1 MSYDTLALI
10 HSIAAYVWFG
20 ALFGS
25 LVFATLASR
34 RSADGALVGAFAMLR
49 FSTRI
54 GLPAAVIL
62 MIAGIWMMTEGGINW
77 GATWISIGFLIWI
90 LAAVGGSGLM
100 HPTARKLRTSAV
112 GSPEATAYAKR
123 IIWIGAA
130 QIILIAIAIW
140 AMSAQPG

>member
-34 RSADGALVGAFAMLR
+34 RSPDGILVGAYAMLR
-49 FSTRI
+49 FSTRV

-62 MIAGIWMMTEGGINW
+62 MVAGIWMMTEGGASW
-77 GATWISIGFLIWI
+77 GATWISIGFLVWI

-100 HPTARKLRTSAV
+100 HPTARKLRNASIGTPQA
-112 GSPEATAYAKR
+112 AAYAKR

-130 QIILIAIAIW
+130 QIILVVIAIW
-140 AMSAQPG
+140 AMSSQPG

>member
-25 LVFATLASR
+25 LVFATLSTR
-34 RSADGALVGAFAMLR
+34 RSADGVLVGAFAMLR
-49 FSTRI
+49 FSTRV
-54 GLPAAVIL
+54 GLPAAVVL
-62 MIAGIWMMTEGGINW
+62 MIAGIWMMTEGGISW
-77 GATWISIGFLIWI
+77 GATWISIGFLVWI
-90 LAAVGGSGLM
+90 LVAVGGSGLM
-100 HPTARKLRTSAV
+100 HPTARKLRNATV
-112 GSPEATAYAKR
+112 GSPEATGYAKR
-123 IIWIGAA
+123 IIWIGGA

>member
-25 LVFATLASR
+25 LVFATLSTR
-34 RSADGALVGAFAMLR
+34 RSADGVLVGAFAMLR
-49 FSTRI
+49 FSTRV

-62 MIAGIWMMTEGGINW
+62 LIAGIWMMTEGDLNW

-90 LAAVGGSGLM
+90 LAAVGCSGLM
-100 HPTARKLRTSAV
+100 HPTARKLRTSTV
-112 GSPEATAYAKR
+112 GSAEATVYAKR

>member
-34 RSADGALVGAFAMLR
+34 RSPEGILVGAFAMLR
-49 FSTRI
+49 FSTRV
-54 GLPAAVIL
+54 GLPAAIIL
-62 MIAGIWMMTEGGINW
+62 MIAGIWMMSEGGLNW
-77 GATWISIGFLIWI
+77 GATWISIGFLMWI

-100 HPTARKLRTSAV
+100 HPTARKLRNATI
-112 GSPEATAYAKR
+112 GSPEAAAYAKR
-123 IIWIGAA
+123 IVWIGAA
-130 QIILIAIAIW
+130 QILLIAIAIW
-140 AMSAQPG
+140 AMSSQPG